1 MSAVPDELNI
11 SAEEYRELAGK
22 EKTAPPLLRNT
33 VTAFISGG
41 AICVL
46 GQAIQNLYIALGFKP
61 EEAANPT
68 VATVI
73 FLAALLTGLGVFDH
87 LAHLTGAGT
96 AIPVTGFANSLT
108 AAALE
113 FKKEG
118 LVLGVGSRMFS
129 LAGSV
134 ILFGVITAFIV
145 GLISA
150 FF

>member
-1 MSAVPDELNI
+1 MPPVPEELNI
-11 SAEEYRELAGK
+11 TAAEYRELAQK
-22 EKTAPPLLRNT
+22 EKPAPPLLRNSL
-33 VTAFISGG
+33 TAFISGG

-46 GQAIQNLYIALGFKP
+46 GQAIQNGFIALGLKP

-68 VATVI
+68 VAAVI
-73 FLAALLTGLGVFDH
+73 LLASLLTGLGVFDR

-96 AIPVTGFANSLT
+96 AIPVTGFANSVT
-108 AAALE
+108 SAALE

-118 LVLGVGSRMFS
+118 LVLGIGSRMVAR
-129 LAGSV
+129 AGTV

-150 FF
+150 IF